1 LKLPDPFHSHWVEIN
16 RQYYRLSGKEIELL
30 FPFTKCGKAKIEK
43 ALFIEVSFVRDLIV
57 LPVSPFG

>member
-1 LKLPDPFHSHWVEIN
+1 MVQVVKAKTWSILSISS
-16 RQYYRLSGKEIELL
+16 YRFSGKEIELL
-30 FPFTKCGKAKIEK
+30 FPFTKYGKAKIEK